1 MLSFKSIQRLYKS
14 SRLHKFP
21 TVKKLRSLKA
31 HQNYSESTANDSNLS
46 RDQVLEIY
54 DWISQINS
62 QSKVYE

>member
-21 TVKKLRSLKA
+21 TVKKLRSLKTR
-31 HQNYSESTANDSNLS
+31 QNSSESTTNDTNLS

-54 DWISQINS
+54 DWISQLNS
-62 QSKVYE
+62 QSKAYE